1 MSKIAVDHVSRDYGT
16 ARAVADV
23 SFAVEAGEFV
33 TLLGPSGSGKTTTL
47 RMIAGLD
54 QPSAGTISIDGTVVS
69 TPQRSLPPYRRDIG
83 MVFQGYA
90 VWPHMTVFENVAFPL
105 RRRGAARASVAESVP
120 AVLAQVGL
128 DGYEARYPAQ
138 LSGGQQQ
145 RVALARAL
153 VAQPK
158 VVLFDEPLSNLDAK
172 LRDSVRDLLQ
182 SLHRRLGLTVVYVT
196 HDQGEAMILSDRIY
210 VMNGG
215 RIVQA
220 GSAQNLYERPES
232 IFVADF
238 VGRTNIVPIV
248 ALDAANRTATVAG
261 GVVVA
266 FETAPAAFTSSDQ
279 PQLLVRPHC
288 VKIWADRA
296 TAGTRPN
303 IFDAVVREVHY
314 LGDRQRYILELPG
327 GLTIAAE
334 VAAARDLP
342 GTGALIVA
350 ELPPGTCV
358 IV

>member
-1 MSKIAVDHVSRDYGT
+1 MTKIVVANVSRDYAGT
-16 ARAVADV
+16 RAVSDV
-23 SFAVEAGEFV
+23 SFSVEAGEFV

-54 QPSAGTISIDGTVVS
+54 RPTAGTISIDGAVVS
-69 TPQRSLPPYRRDIG
+69 SPQASLAPHERDIG

-90 VWPHMTVFENVAFPL
+90 VWPHMTVFDNVAFPL
-105 RRRGAARASVAESVP
+105 RRRKLARDETPARVADI
-120 AVLAQVGL
+120 LQDVGL
-128 DGYEARYPAQ
+128 AGLENRYPSQ

-220 GSAQNLYERPES
+220 GSAQNIYEQPES

-238 VGRTNIVPIV
+238 VGRTNIIPIV
-248 ALDAANRTATVAG
+248 ELDVVKRTAMLAG
-261 GVVVA
+261 DVSVA
-266 FETAPAAFTSSDQ
+266 FETPPAAFERTGE

-288 VKIWADRA
+288 VNVWPNRA
-296 TAGTRPN
+296 AAGERPN
-303 IFDAVVREVHY
+303 LFDAVVREISY
-314 LGDRQRYILELPG
+314 LGDRQRYVLEVPPG
-327 GLTIAAE
+327 LMIAAE
-334 VAAARDLP
+334 VVAGRDLP
-342 GTGALIVA
+342 LPGARVVA
-350 ELPPGTCV
+350 ELPPASCV

>member
-1 MSKIAVDHVSRDYGT
+1 VSKIAVEHVSRDFGT
-16 ARAVADV
+16 TRAVSDV
-23 SFAVEAGEFV
+23 SLTVEPGEFV
-33 TLLGPSGSGKTTTL
+33 TLLGPSGSGKTTML

-54 QPSAGTISIDGTVVS
+54 HPTAGTISIDGRVVS
-69 TPQRSLPPYRRDIG
+69 GPHGSLPPHERDIG

-90 VWPHMTVFENVAFPL
+90 IWPHMTVFDNVAFPL
-105 RRRGAARASVAESVP
+105 RRRGVARDAAALRVADI
-120 AVLAQVGL
+120 LGQVGL
-128 DGYEARYPAQ
+128 EGYERRYPSQ

-172 LRDSVRDLLQ
+172 LRDSVRDLVR
-182 SLHRRLGLTVVYVT
+182 SFHRRLGLTIVYVT

-220 GSAQNLYERPES
+220 GSARNLYEQPES

-238 VGRTNIVPIV
+238 VGRTNIIPIV
-248 ALDAANRTATVAG
+248 TLDAANRTATLAG
-261 GVVVA
+261 NMSIA
-266 FETAPAAFTSSDQ
+266 FESPPSAFATAQ

-288 VKIWADRA
+288 VNIWPDRDA
-296 TAGTRPN
+296 AGTRRN
-303 IFDAVVREVHY
+303 LFDAVVRDVNY
-314 LGDRQRYILELPG
+314 LGDRQWFTLELPAG
-327 GLTIAAE
+327 VMIAAE
-334 VAAARDLP
+334 TAAAKDFP
-342 GTGALIVA
+342 ATGTRVVA
-350 ELPPGTCV
+350 ELPPSTCV

>member
-1 MSKIAVDHVSRDYGT
+1 MTKIVVANVSRDYAGT
-16 ARAVADV
+16 RAVADV
-23 SFAVEAGEFV
+23 SFSVEAGEFV

-54 QPSAGTISIDGTVVS
+54 RPTAGTISIDGAVVS
-69 TPQRSLPPYRRDIG
+69 SPQMSLAPHERDIG

-90 VWPHMTVFENVAFPL
+90 VWPHMTVFDNVAFPL
-105 RRRGAARASVAESVP
+105 RRRKFARAEMPERVSDI
-120 AVLAQVGL
+120 LRQVGL
-128 DGYEARYPAQ
+128 SGLEHRYPSQ

-153 VAQPK
+153 VGQPK

-182 SLHRRLGLTVVYVT
+182 SLHRRLGLTVIYVT

-220 GSAQNLYERPES
+220 GSAQNIYERPES

-238 VGRTNIVPIV
+238 VGRTNIIPIV
-248 ALDAANRTATVAG
+248 ALDVVKRTALLAG
-261 GVVVA
+261 DVSVA
-266 FETAPAAFTSSDQ
+266 FETPPSAFERTGE

-288 VKIWADRA
+288 VHVWADRA
-296 TAGTRPN
+296 AAGERPN
-303 IFDAVVREVHY
+303 LLDAIVREISY
-314 LGDRQRYILELPG
+314 LGDRQRYVLEVPPG
-327 GLTIAAE
+327 LMIAAE
-334 VAAARDLP
+334 VVAGRDLP
-342 GTGALIVA
+342 LPGARVVA
-350 ELPPGTCV
+350 ELPPGSCV